1 MFIFSY
7 MLAEYMSRVQEVAL
21 RVLELMAE
29 GLGMK
34 DTNAFSRMV
43 QRDGSD
49 VLLRVNH
56 YPLAMRHEAA
66 AGGAVGFGEHTDT
79 QIISVLRSNSASGL
93 QIALRDGSW
102 VPVEPDPASFF
113 VNVGDSMQVL
123 TNGRYRSVRHRVVA
137 GAGAGERARL
147 CMIYFGAPAPSERIA
162 PVPELIGDGEASH
175 YRSFTWREYKAA
187 AYRSRLAD
195 RRLDGFQLDAQG
207 SPDPD
212 DEP

>member
-1 MFIFSY
+1 
-7 MLAEYMSRVQEVAL
+7 MLAEYVSRVQEVAL

-56 YPLAMRHEAA
+56 YPLAMRHQAA
-66 AGGAVGFGEHTDT
+66 AGGAVGFGEHTDP

-147 CMIYFGAPAPSERIA
+147 SMIYFGAPAPSERIA
-162 PVPELIGDGEASH
+162 PVPERIGDGEASH

-207 SPDPD
+207 SPD
-212 DEP
+212 EEA

>member
-1 MFIFSY
+1 MSAYLIGSLRQSSDYFNCWSIFRFIFSY

-29 GLGMK
+29 GLGME
-34 DTNAFSRMV
+34 DTNVFSRMV

-56 YPLAMRHEAA
+56 YPLAMRHQAA
-66 AGGAVGFGEHTDT
+66 AGGAVGFGEHTDP

-123 TNGRYRSVRHRVVA
+123 TNGRYRSVRHR
-137 GAGAGERARL
+137 
-147 CMIYFGAPAPSERIA
+147 
-162 PVPELIGDGEASH
+162 
-175 YRSFTWREYKAA
+175 
-187 AYRSRLAD
+187 
-195 RRLDGFQLDAQG
+195 QG
-207 SPDPD
+207 SPNRWQPD
-212 DEP
+212 RFDWLPVKPVRPGFGLPKFKIQI